1 MLFLVRVPRLALL
14 AILLA
19 GCVTLPVEQRTTQGP
34 TAEDMWLSRVTM
46 QNGRAPTFE
55 ERGYWQEQ
63 IDRRITRY
71 LNDHPEVA
79 NSYDVTVFR
88 YEKQVTVGMTK
99 EQVMILLGAPQS
111 TVTDAAEMEKLARR
125 YWPDIKDKAK
135 EVWVYFGGW
144 RFFFAG
150 DRLIDITQY
159 VPRDFRL
166 G

>member
-1 MLFLVRVPRLALL
+1 MRVPRVALL
-14 AILLA
+14 AFFLA
-19 GCVTLPVEQRTTQGP
+19 GCVTFPIEQRTTHGP
-34 TAEDMWLSRVTM
+34 TAEDMWVSRVTM

-55 ERGYWQEQ
+55 ERGHWQEQ

-79 NSYDVTVFR
+79 NSFEVTGFR

-99 EQVMILLGAPQS
+99 EQVTILLGVPQS

-125 YWPDIKDKAK
+125 YWPDIKGKAK
-135 EVWVYFGGW
+135 EVWVYLGGW
-144 RFFFAG
+144 RFFFAD